1 MRTIH
6 IHRILAL
13 AAILATV
20 GSFLID
26 LRGIM
31 PWSATVPIETSGPAK
46 TACDPALYEPVL
58 RELRA
63 QPRPADAGRFKLLGA
78 DPYFTY
84 YYDYDADVVACVVQ
98 LKPKGPLV
106 EGSRLEAPD
115 HTRRNV
121 IVICV
126 IVIVLSGSGLRIIQ
140 MVRAGQGDK

>member
-13 AAILATV
+13 AAVLATV

-26 LRGIM
+26 LRGTM
-31 PWSATVPIETSGPAK
+31 PWSATVPIETSGPA
-46 TACDPALYEPVL
+46 TTTCDPTLYEPVL

-63 QPRPADAGRFKLLGA
+63 QPRPANAGRFKLLGA

-140 MVRAGQGDK
+140 MVRPGQSDK

>member
-1 MRTIH
+1 MRVVSIYRT
-6 IHRILAL
+6 LAL
-13 AAILATV
+13 AAVLATV

-31 PWSATVPIETSGPAK
+31 PWSAAVPIETSGPAK
-46 TACDPALYEPVL
+46 TTCDPTLYEPVL

-63 QPRPADAGRFKLLGA
+63 QTRPADAGRFKLLGA

-84 YYDYDADVVACVVQ
+84 YYDYDANVVACVVQ

-126 IVIVLSGSGLRIIQ
+126 IVIVLGGSGLRIIQ
-140 MVRAGQGDK
+140 MVRTWQRDK